1 LIPRAEAEVSVRPSV
16 CERGGD
22 MRILKSW
29 WFWYGLV
36 VGAALA
42 FLLVTALIP
51 DFVVRL
57 LGG

>member
-1 LIPRAEAEVSVRPSV
+1 
-16 CERGGD
+16 